1 MCAYRGPLTLQS
13 SPVIVGVDGIL
24 RLRFNLNRS
33 IKSMEL
39 GQHYFNPYCHNIHME
54 WLLIIGVV
62 ISVYM
67 AFNIAANDIGNSV
80 GTAVGSGSL
89 TMRRAL
95 ILGAVFEFIG
105 AMYLGNNVIKT
116 VGSGII
122 SPDILQTTGA
132 FIITLAAALWITI
145 TLIKKIPISGS
156 DAIISAVV
164 GYGLVSVGLSNM
176 NLNVLGLVL
185 ASWVLSPIIGLIIGF
200 VLYYV
205 LKNRFLKNVKD
216 IAVKGRL
223 EKVFSYLQVFSSAF
237 AALNVGAIDIA
248 VATGVLYYAFGTTS
262 GLDIKF
268 IGALGIVL
276 GILVA
281 GGRIT
286 DTIGRRITDL
296 IPSRGF
302 TAQISA
308 ASVIF
313 LFATFGMPVSPTQ
326 TLVGTVIGVGLARG
340 SRTIKMDVIKNIATT
355 WIVTIPA
362 CIAISASLYLLVN
375 FLF

>member
-1 MCAYRGPLTLQS
+1 
-13 SPVIVGVDGIL
+13 
-24 RLRFNLNRS
+24 
-33 IKSMEL
+33 
-39 GQHYFNPYCHNIHME
+39 ME
-54 WLLIIGVV
+54 WLLIIGIL

-95 ILGAVFEFIG
+95 ILGTVFEFIG

-156 DAIISAVV
+156 DAIISAVF
-164 GYGLVSVGLSNM
+164 GYGLVSVGISNM

-185 ASWVLSPIIGLIIGF
+185 ASWVLSPIIGIAIGF
-200 VLYYV
+200 GLYYL
-205 LKNRFLKNVKD
+205 LKNAFLRQVKD

-223 EKVFSYLQVFSSAF
+223 EKLFSYLQIGSSTF

-248 VATGVLYYAFGTTS
+248 VATGVLYYAFGNTA
-262 GLDIKF
+262 GFDIKV
-268 IGALGIVL
+268 IGAVGIVF

-302 TAQISA
+302 SAQISA
-308 ASVIF
+308 ASVVFIF
-313 LFATFGMPVSPTQ
+313 VTLGMPVSPTQ

-340 SRTIKMDVIKNIATT
+340 TRTIKLDVIKNIATT

-362 CIAISASLYLLVN
+362 CILISASLYLIIN
-375 FLF
+375 LFI

>member
-1 MCAYRGPLTLQS
+1 
-13 SPVIVGVDGIL
+13 
-24 RLRFNLNRS
+24 
-33 IKSMEL
+33 
-39 GQHYFNPYCHNIHME
+39 ME

-89 TMRRAL
+89 TMRKAL
-95 ILGAVFEFIG
+95 ILGAIFEFIG

-122 SPDILQTTGA
+122 SPDLLQATGA
-132 FIITLAAALWITI
+132 FIITLSAALWITI
-145 TLIKKIPISGS
+145 TIVKKIPISGS
-156 DAIISAVV
+156 DAIISAVF

-185 ASWVLSPIIGLIIGF
+185 ASWIISPIIGLVIGF
-200 VLYYV
+200 GFYYI
-205 LKNRFLKNVKD
+205 LKNEFLKNVKD

-223 EKVFSYLQVFSSAF
+223 EKVFSYLQIFSSAF

-248 VATGVLYYAFGTTS
+248 VATGVLYYAFGGSS
-262 GLDIKF
+262 GIDIIF
-268 IGALGIVL
+268 IGSLGIVL

-308 ASVIF
+308 ASVVF

-340 SRTIKMDVIKNIATT
+340 TRTIKLDVIKNIATT
-355 WIVTIPA
+355 WIISIPA
-362 CIAISASLYLLVN
+362 CIAISASLYLLLN
-375 FLF
+375 LLI